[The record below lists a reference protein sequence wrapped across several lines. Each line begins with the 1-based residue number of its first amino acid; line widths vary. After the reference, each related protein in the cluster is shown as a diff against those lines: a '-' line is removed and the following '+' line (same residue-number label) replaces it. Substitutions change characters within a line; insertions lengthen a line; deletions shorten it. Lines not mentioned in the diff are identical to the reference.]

1 MPLTRYA
8 LIIGKP
14 GHYVAERH
22 DEQKPHFMID
32 IETEQHQWRA
42 AINVKSRRWPSQ
54 VTVARIES
62 FQHGIA
68 DHILALDDGLYPIR
82 HYPKHRKPKRFLAL
96 DYVRDQLFDY
106 DNMVPIAAHKPGP
119 NNDIMDRLAQDVIE
133 TRRDNGRIFVW
144 GEPYNNRGRRG
155 IHNIHQNQGNAN
167 RYKGQN
173 GVDQDGAV
181 MFWHGKTLTAYFI
194 AFQSQTYATRDGSG
208 DGLDSDLTI
217 FDRMCRQG
225 RFSSFSQIK

>member
-32 IETEQHQWRA
+32 IETGSISGVQRSTS
-42 AINVKSRRWPSQ
+42 KSRRWPSQ

-68 DHILALDDGLYPIR
+68 DHILAFDDGLYPIR

-96 DYVRDQLFDY
+96 WTMSGTNCSDY

-155 IHNIHQNQGNAN
+155 IHNIHQNQGNAS

-194 AFQSQTYATRDGSG
+194 AFQSQTYATRNGSG
-208 DGLDSDLTI
+208 IADSDLTI